1 MVKYEKRNNV
11 IVGSV
16 MYGLMLLN
24 CIISCISYIP
34 TIARGYATPYTYCY
48 FIESILMLFVITSA
62 LVIMLIRKRQ
72 SGFGVALP
80 MAEALFS
87 QFAFFIALFIQNAS
101 NYYMAHPNWTTYL
114 TFLIIIPITLVI
126 IYFFVPNLAMK
137 IISACAVGIAFIV
150 RFISAFIEIFRAIN
164 QGFFRGMYAFSVIL
178 GLIMSM
184 LLYSLILVQIF
195 ISFKKAGTSVVNT
208 YPTAPY
214 APVPQPV
221 ATVQPK
227 VIPNEQ
233 IMANYQNLL
242 EKGLINQEQ
251 FDEKKKELFGE

>member
-1 MVKYEKRNNV
+1 MATYEKRNNV
-11 IVGSV
+11 IVGSI

-24 CIISCISYIP
+24 CTIACISYIP
-34 TIARGYATPYTYCY
+34 TIARGYATPYTWCY
-48 FIESILMLFVITSA
+48 FVEDILLFFVIIAA
-62 LVIMLIRKRQ
+62 LIIMLIRKRQ

-80 MAEALFS
+80 MAESLIS
-87 QFAFFIALFIQNAS
+87 QFAFFIALIIQNS
-101 NYYMAHPNWTTYL
+101 STYYRAHPNWTTYL

-126 IYFFVPNLAMK
+126 IYFFVPNTVMK

-150 RFISAFIEIFRAIN
+150 RIISTFTEIFNAIN
-164 QGFFRGMYAFSVIL
+164 RGFFRGMYAFSVIL
-178 GLIMSM
+178 GLTMAF
-184 LLYSLILVQIF
+184 LLYSLIIVQIF
-195 ISFKKAGTSVVNT
+195 MSFKKSDGSVVNA

-214 APVPQPV
+214 VPAAQPV
-221 ATVQPK
+221 ATVGPK